1 MAAVPADNSACPLG
15 LKIGQVSE
23 YSGLP
28 VKTIR
33 FYCDQG
39 LISPSKRSEG
49 GYRLFDKSVY
59 TELALIRTLRT
70 MEVPLSELRRIL
82 EERRSGLYNCS
93 ALKGSIES
101 KMAAIAQRIKDLREM
116 RTEFRKL
123 LDGRQEFGGR
133 KQIKKVEI
141 WSFVGKLPGGFSP
154 YSCPLDSTRQALL
167 TSGQCQCPC
176 QGRRRRRMDDAVR

>member
-1 MAAVPADNSACPLG
+1 MATVPAGNSACPLG

-49 GYRLFDKSVY
+49 GYRLFDESVY

-82 EERRSGLYNCS
+82 EVRRSGLCNCS

-101 KMAAIAQRIKDLREM
+101 KMAAIEQRIKDLREM
-116 RTEFRKL
+116 RAEFRKL
-123 LDGRQEFGGR
+123 LDGWQECGG
-133 KQIKKVEI
+133 IKTDEI
-141 WSFVGKLPGGFSP
+141 S
-154 YSCPLDSTRQALL
+154 
-167 TSGQCQCPC
+167 
-176 QGRRRRRMDDAVR
+176 